1 MKKLLFALL
10 FLATTA
16 FAGGELLVSTQ
27 SITPKIVPK
36 EAIGIPIL
44 KLTFTA
50 KNEDITIEKLVFQR
64 TGLSNSQDVKSIRA
78 TGKNVYSRSFPILTN
93 DTATIHFFGN
103 FIIPAGTTETITVTA
118 NLDVQGMGRTIALN
132 LIEIVS
138 SASNNA
144 LDVAQQSEEKIT
156 QASSFETKA
165 IEIEKIPF
173 TPSRLRLERWQKLG
187 RFRLRNQESKSIE
200 LDTLYLKNDGVG
212 AFSDVFHDLILTS
225 NNKIVSHMAIGSKKT
240 ARFSFFTGT
249 TIDAQSDRLLEVW
262 GKIKRNKSTYS
273 VDFDIQNED
282 VISK

>member
-10 FLATTA
+10 FLTTTT
-16 FAGGELLVSTQ
+16 FAGGELLISTQ

-50 KNEDITIEKLVFQR
+50 KNEDITIERLVFQR

-78 TGKNVYSRSFPILTN
+78 TGKNVYSRSFPMLTN
-93 DTATIHFFGN
+93 DTATINFFGN

-144 LDVAQQSEEKIT
+144 LDVPKTSEENII

-240 ARFSFFTGT
+240 ARFSFLTGT

-273 VDFDIQNED
+273 VDFNIQNED